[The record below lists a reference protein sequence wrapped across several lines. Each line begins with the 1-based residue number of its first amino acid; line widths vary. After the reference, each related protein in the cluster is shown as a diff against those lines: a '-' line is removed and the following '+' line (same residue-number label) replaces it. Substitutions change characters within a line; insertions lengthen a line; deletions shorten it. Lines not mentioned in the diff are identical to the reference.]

1 MTLGGCHY
9 LSAWGGYIF
18 LEVLKKNDSPLYG
31 MKKNVDPPPSEC
43 GKKDDPLICDN
54 GKIVIFGKFS

>member
-9 LSAWGGYIF
+9 LSAWGGLHF
-18 LEVLKKNDSPLYG
+18 SGGFEKNDSPLYG
-31 MKKNVDPPPSEC
+31 MKKNADPPSEC
-43 GKKDDPLICDN
+43 RKKDDPLICDN